1 MNAVTMNEEAGGKE
15 LAGPFSLIPYLLQ
28 AANSS
33 GNASLRPQDQG
44 WELGLELPD
53 GAAAGPPWGPG
64 GAGSADTEARVRMLI
79 SAVYWVVCALGL
91 TGNLLVLYLMKRQ
104 QGWRKS
110 SINLFVTNLALTDF
124 QFVLTLP
131 FWAVENALD
140 FRWPFGK
147 AMCKIVSVVT
157 SMNMYASVFF
167 LTSMSV
173 ARYHSVAS
181 ALKSR
186 GPRGHGRGACCCG
199 PSLGRG
205 CGFSAKALCALLWAC
220 AALASLPNAAFSTTV
235 RVMGDELCLVRFPD
249 RLLGG
254 DRQVWLGLYHLQK
267 VLLGFVLPLFT
278 ISLCYL
284 LLLRF
289 ISARRVAGAEGG
301 APAAGGGLAA
311 ASARRRSKVTRS
323 VTLVVLSF
331 FLCWLPNQALTT
343 WSLLIKFNAVPFS
356 QEYFLCQVYAF
367 PVSVCLA
374 HSNSCLNPVLYCL
387 ARREFRQALKSLLW
401 RLASPS
407 LPACAG
413 SRPPP
418 SPSPRIRGCRPWRL
432 STPRSPTWSTTRLA
446 WWSTAGGA
454 TTCCPAAAPTDSA
467 RPGARSR
474 SPGASPERGG
484 GERIRRCWG
493 PPGRGEGRGP
503 GKAKGR
509 PGKRRGRGGR
519 GAGCPR
525 GGKAS
530 KPGGGRPLAKGPR
543 SAPQDQATSLRPL
556 LPPPPPHLFLSL
568 SCQPWAG
575 SGCPEAE
582 KRIRN
587 VGKLGREEAGLSQ
600 VVRGQ
605 LGACIA
611 ETSLELLSE
620 SSKRTQLGGGRL
632 RNPPFAPWRG
642 RPRCVAA
649 PGPGSETSPEL
660 EERGDD
666 LAPPARERHRERHL
680 PRGHLPFIAPRA
692 RVCTRDP
699 GLRCPP
705 RQNAGLQAALA
716 ITSLREGAAAASGGL
731 NRDLRR
737 PRR

>member
-1 MNAVTMNEEAGGKE
+1 MEKELVKHEMKSELEGETTKTEIRGVHRGNLWIGSNNQNRAELLQIRRFKGGLLLGCSLLKPCRPLAGKRRCPESAANGKGEEQAGGLCAQPAGVASSAPRKAPPRPPRMLPGSPQPRLSGSDWTPRAPRATAEDGNLVQAAAAAAAAEPDEAPQRHLRWQRGAAATTVTMSKEAGGKE
-15 LAGPFSLIPYLLQ
+15 LAGASSLAPHLLQ

-33 GNASLRPQDQG
+33 GNASLRLQDQR

-53 GAAAGPPWGPG
+53 GAAPGPPRGPG

-199 PSLGRG
+199 PSLGHG

-284 LLLRF
+284 LLLRS

-301 APAAGGGLAA
+301 DPAAGGGLAA

-407 LPACAG
+407 LP
-413 SRPPP
+413 SMR
-418 SPSPRIRGCRPWRL
+418 RF
-432 STPRSPTWSTTRLA
+432 T
-446 WWSTAGGA
+446 A
-454 TTCCPAAAPTDSA
+454 TTK
-467 RPGARSR
+467 
-474 SPGASPERGG
+474 PEP
-484 GERIRRCWG
+484 E
-493 PPGRGEGRGP
+493 
-503 GKAKGR
+503 
-509 PGKRRGRGGR
+509 
-519 GAGCPR
+519 
-525 GGKAS
+525 
-530 KPGGGRPLAKGPR
+530 
-543 SAPQDQATSLRPL
+543 DQ
-556 LPPPPPHLFLSL
+556 
-568 SCQPWAG
+568 
-575 SGCPEAE
+575 
-582 KRIRN
+582 
-587 VGKLGREEAGLSQ
+587 
-600 VVRGQ
+600 
-605 LGACIA
+605 
-611 ETSLELLSE
+611 
-620 SSKRTQLGGGRL
+620 
-632 RNPPFAPWRG
+632 
-642 RPRCVAA
+642 
-649 PGPGSETSPEL
+649 
-660 EERGDD
+660 
-666 LAPPARERHRERHL
+666 
-680 PRGHLPFIAPRA
+680 
-692 RVCTRDP
+692 
-699 GLRCPP
+699 
-705 RQNAGLQAALA
+705 GLQALA
-716 ITSLREGAAAASGGL
+716 PLHPAEPDLVYYPPGVVVYSGG
-731 NRDLRR
+731 RYDLL
-737 PRR
+737 PSSCAY

>member
-1 MNAVTMNEEAGGKE
+1 MLPGSPQPQLSGSDWNSRGPAGDCGGGGGAGAARSTAGDLQRLGARETELSQLLFLLKDGNLVQAAAAAAAAEPTKVFESSGASPPGGVPSGRAGVGRGATGDPSRKDSETPTLGREPSGARGSPSESRGSALEFPSRTDAERSSCTQGRAPAPQRHLRLQGGAAATMNAVTMNKEAGGKE
-15 LAGPFSLIPYLLQ
+15 LAGPSSLIPYLLQ

-33 GNASLRPQDQG
+33 GNASLRLQDQG

-53 GAAAGPPWGPG
+53 GAAPGPPRGPG

-199 PSLGRG
+199 PSLGHG

-284 LLLRF
+284 LLLRLV
-289 ISARRVAGAEGG
+289 SARRVAGAEGG

-356 QEYFLCQVYAF
+356 QEFFLCQVYAF

-407 LPACAG
+407 LP
-413 SRPPP
+413 SMR
-418 SPSPRIRGCRPWRL
+418 RF
-432 STPRSPTWSTTRLA
+432 T
-446 WWSTAGGA
+446 A
-454 TTCCPAAAPTDSA
+454 TTK
-467 RPGARSR
+467 
-474 SPGASPERGG
+474 PEP
-484 GERIRRCWG
+484 E
-493 PPGRGEGRGP
+493 
-503 GKAKGR
+503 
-509 PGKRRGRGGR
+509 
-519 GAGCPR
+519 
-525 GGKAS
+525 
-530 KPGGGRPLAKGPR
+530 
-543 SAPQDQATSLRPL
+543 DQ
-556 LPPPPPHLFLSL
+556 
-568 SCQPWAG
+568 
-575 SGCPEAE
+575 
-582 KRIRN
+582 
-587 VGKLGREEAGLSQ
+587 
-600 VVRGQ
+600 
-605 LGACIA
+605 
-611 ETSLELLSE
+611 
-620 SSKRTQLGGGRL
+620 
-632 RNPPFAPWRG
+632 
-642 RPRCVAA
+642 
-649 PGPGSETSPEL
+649 
-660 EERGDD
+660 
-666 LAPPARERHRERHL
+666 
-680 PRGHLPFIAPRA
+680 
-692 RVCTRDP
+692 
-699 GLRCPP
+699 
-705 RQNAGLQAALA
+705 GLQALA
-716 ITSLREGAAAASGGL
+716 PLHPAEPDLVYYPPGVVVYSGG
-731 NRDLRR
+731 RYDLL
-737 PRR
+737 PSSCAY